1 MKGPTVK
8 GPAHYLTSPSLY
20 PSGPGRF
27 ISLRTK
33 FVVFFSLII
42 ILTCSGMSWY
52 FIHSKRIAM
61 TERVQDLGTIL
72 VKNLA
77 HNVRYGIIIQERVIL
92 EQFIDG
98 VMGVDEV
105 VYALITGADGQIL
118 AAKSKG
124 KLDSPLG
131 TVRSAE
137 RPFYPRPDIAD
148 AVIKHSGTEPTI
160 TRLRLSGA
168 DTIPLR
174 EKDSTLPISTSGIH
188 EETFYDFAI
197 PVMKRSES
205 RLEALALQEE
215 ETRKAANAPTTP
227 QVFGVVPH
235 ARHAGLYPAPPGYF
249 P

>member
-137 RPFYPRPDIAD
+137 RP
-148 AVIKHSGTEPTI
+148 
-160 TRLRLSGA
+160 LSA
-168 DTIPLR
+168 
-174 EKDSTLPISTSGIH
+174 S
-188 EETFYDFAI
+188 
-197 PVMKRSES
+197 
-205 RLEALALQEE
+205 
-215 ETRKAANAPTTP
+215 
-227 QVFGVVPH
+227 
-235 ARHAGLYPAPPGYF
+235 
-249 P
+249 

>member
-61 TERVQDLGTIL
+61 TERVKDLGTIL

-77 HNVRYGIIIQERVIL
+77 HNVRYGIIIEDRVIL

-98 VMGVDEV
+98 VMGCGGPQPAVAPVDPLAPPVEGEV
-105 VYALITGADGQIL
+105 PADGT
-118 AAKSKG
+118 A
-124 KLDSPLG
+124 P
-131 TVRSAE
+131 V
-137 RPFYPRPDIAD
+137 
-148 AVIKHSGTEPTI
+148 EPAT
-160 TRLRLSGA
+160 G
-168 DTIPLR
+168 
-174 EKDSTLPISTSGIH
+174 
-188 EETFYDFAI
+188 
-197 PVMKRSES
+197 
-205 RLEALALQEE
+205 
-215 ETRKAANAPTTP
+215 
-227 QVFGVVPH
+227 
-235 ARHAGLYPAPPGYF
+235 
-249 P
+249 

>member
-1 MKGPTVK
+1 MKGAIVK
-8 GPAHYLTSPSLY
+8 DSASHRRAPPFSRVSL
-20 PSGPGRF
+20 GRF

-52 FIHSKRIAM
+52 FVHSKRMAM
-61 TERVQDLGTIL
+61 TERVRDLGTIL

-77 HNVRYGIIIQERVIL
+77 HNVRYGIIIEERVIL

-105 VYALITGADGQIL
+105 VYAIITGADGQVL

-131 TVRSAE
+131 AVRSVE
-137 RPFYPRPDIAD
+137 EPFYPRPDIAESLVKNPGD
-148 AVIKHSGTEPTI
+148 EPTV
-160 TRLRLSGA
+160 TRLRLSGSG
-168 DTIPLR
+168 TVPVP
-174 EKDSTLPISTSGIH
+174 EENVTLPFTASGIG

-197 PVMKRSES
+197 PVLRRSAS

-215 ETRKAANAPTTP
+215 ETRKSGAARPAP
-227 QVFGVVPH
+227 QAFGVVQI
-235 ARHAGLYPAPPGYF
+235 GLTEVPMQRELAKAL
-249 P
+249 